1 MASRATAPTS
11 LRHDAIFLTFI
22 CDDATFSSQTGAD
35 AAAVDAKGNTPVG
48 LMGKDERAAAEA
60 RAAAAAGESEED
72 EFDDGEY
79 EYEEEDEEDE

>member
-48 LMGKDERAAAEA
+48 LMGKDERAA
-60 RAAAAAGESEED
+60 GESRED
-72 EFDDGEY
+72 EFEDGEY
-79 EYEEEDEEDE
+79 EYEEEDEED